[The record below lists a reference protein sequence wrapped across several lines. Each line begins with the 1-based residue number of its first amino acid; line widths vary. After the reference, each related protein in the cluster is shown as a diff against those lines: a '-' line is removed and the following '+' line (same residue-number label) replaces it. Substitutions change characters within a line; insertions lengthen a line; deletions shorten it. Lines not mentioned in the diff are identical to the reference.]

1 MVHFRRNP
9 KLTFSQRLLRISLW
23 WGVPMV
29 IVELIG
35 VPRRD
40 WAGVLVI
47 IVPATVLGVI
57 AYTLLEHLLVWHG
70 RRSVR

>member
-1 MVHFRRNP
+1 
-9 KLTFSQRLLRISLW
+9 
-23 WGVPMV
+23 MV

-40 WAGVLVI
+40 WAGELVI

-57 AYTLLEHLLVWHG
+57 VYALLEHLFVWKG
-70 RRSVR
+70 QRSAR